1 MPRTPAITDPASS
14 LAQCKATMKQA
25 FSAFMEHR
33 GNATQAAIALGNAAM
48 QAKEHLP
55 HAEFVPWIEKNFKF
69 SPQWVRVCMRAAETW
84 NESRK
89 KALPFE
95 VTLAVMRANTAEK
108 LAALRP
114 EVTGKPPKQRARKAT
129 PAPVPEEE
137 TVILDAPSFEDRE
150 AALIAREQACDAR
163 EAWLDEREAALDERE
178 ARLAAL
184 EEGKPLPA
192 ATLDAGKKTIRAG
205 KAPRKVTKGPRRLDQ
220 PPPGTVGS
228 PDASNA
234 SEAF

>member
-1 MPRTPAITDPASS
+1 MPKAIADPSTSS

-25 FSAFMEHR
+25 FSEFMEHR
-33 GNATQAAIALGNAAM
+33 GNATQSAIALGNAAIA
-48 QAKEHLP
+48 AKDQLP
-55 HAEFVPWIEKNFKF
+55 HTEFVPWIEKNFKF

-89 KALPFE
+89 KILPYE

-114 EVTGKPPKQRARKAT
+114 EVTGKPPKQRPKKV
-129 PAPVPEEE
+129 APVPEEE
-137 TVILDAPSFEDRE
+137 VEVIDAPTFEDRE

-163 EAWLDEREAALDERE
+163 EAWLDKREAALDERE
-178 ARLAAL
+178 ARLATL

-192 ATLDAGKKTIRAG
+192 ATLDAGKKTPRAG
-205 KAPRKVTKGPRRLDQ
+205 KAPRKAGKGSRRLDQ